1 MDWYEN
7 GVITDKDTGNIPLN
21 WGNHE
26 SMVVM
31 LKKIAMREG
40 IGNILADGAVKAAQY
55 IGGDAEKYV
64 SSCKGMVFGG
74 VDPRVLRGSALCYAT
89 ATRGCDHLRGGLL
102 YELPSKEGKPA
113 MPVEEAVEKFG
124 TADVLDPGSYNKA
137 AAANYSQ
144 DMYTISDCLEV
155 CKFITSHGTDAFG
168 ITLQDMTDMLCAV
181 TGLELDLNEMRTIAN
196 RVFTLERAF
205 IMREGITKSD
215 DFLSGKWTRTPVSG
229 GRYDGAD
236 IDREKWK
243 DMLETYYETRGWDKA
258 TGIPTPE
265 TLKNLGIKG
274 ACLENSQ
281 LLPTGTETIVVVDDE
296 DI

>member
-1 MDWYEN
+1 VTDGPYKGTKGTKMPEGCNSPCGPSCGNTDPGSLFKLNNLANEYGIDILDFGLLMSIAMDWYEN

-137 AAANYSQ
+137 AAANYSPG
-144 DMYTISDCLEV
+144 YV
-155 CKFITSHGTDAFG
+155 HHF
-168 ITLQDMTDMLCAV
+168 
-181 TGLELDLNEMRTIAN
+181 R
-196 RVFTLERAF
+196 
-205 IMREGITKSD
+205 
-215 DFLSGKWTRTPVSG
+215 
-229 GRYDGAD
+229 
-236 IDREKWK
+236 
-243 DMLETYYETRGWDKA
+243 
-258 TGIPTPE
+258 
-265 TLKNLGIKG
+265 
-274 ACLENSQ
+274 
-281 LLPTGTETIVVVDDE
+281 LP
-296 DI
+296 